1 MTDDD
6 FFEDD
11 DRLRALGLVALDTS
25 PTRGLSI
32 DDAVEITT
40 IEGTAYLANGGI
52 VDPRFRW
59 LRAGSVIWR
68 FGNLNLARKGALG
81 ANADYGIPNWA
92 VGHWWIDADAF
103 AQIHLHA
110 MTHGCS
116 LSQAASDLCVI
127 PPSFSNR
134 AMYGS
139 FRLTT
144 DVPALSGFGR
154 AAKGTTEHGDPV
166 LMTPAR
172 GTRIVQIYI
181 PLKYLGTLTP
191 LRQFAST
198 ASAGSLL
205 GRPGRVGS
213 C

>member
-1 MTDDD
+1 MSDDD
-6 FFEDD
+6 VFEND

-25 PTRGLSI
+25 ASRGLTI
-32 DDAVEITT
+32 DDAVEVTT
-40 IEGTAYLANGGI
+40 IDGTAYLANGGI
-52 VDPRFRW
+52 LDPRFRL

-68 FGNLNLARKGALG
+68 FGNMNLTRKGALG
-81 ANADYGIPNWA
+81 PSAGYGIPNWA

-103 AQIHLHA
+103 AKIHRHA

-139 FRLTT
+139 FRLTA
-144 DVPALSGFGR
+144 DVPALSGVGR
-154 AAKGTTEHGDPV
+154 AAKGRTEQGGAV
-166 LMTPAR
+166 LMTPAQ
-172 GTRIVQIYI
+172 GTGIVQIYI

-191 LRQFAST
+191 LRQFASV

-205 GRPGRVGS
+205 GRTGQARS
-213 C
+213 D